1 MLLLWLDTLI
11 KWIEERRKQHLL
23 SSSSKKGEK
32 PYPLL
37 NKKSLR
43 LAPNIWEFPFEFSTH
58 FSAFFN
64 WDYLSGSQYNVM
76 AILKLFTKEVNLL
89 SVWNLKTRHGSGRKK
104 FKCEPLY
111 VKKPSNKFGIT
122 LCLPYLGSQNVFYE
136 VQIRTSTTSSCI
148 SHKKAR
154 VGAPY

>member
-76 AILKLFTKEVNLL
+76 AILKLF
-89 SVWNLKTRHGSGRKK
+89 SQKK
-104 FKCEPLY
+104 LTCSEY
-111 VKKPSNKFGIT
+111 
-122 LCLPYLGSQNVFYE
+122 GSQNKIWVLVERNSNVNHFMWKNPVINLALPFAYPIW
-136 VQIRTSTTSSCI
+136 VPKMYSTRCKYVLALHHHAFPT
-148 SHKKAR
+148 KK
-154 VGAPY
+154 PE

>member
-76 AILKLFTKEVNLL
+76 AILKLFHKRSQLAL
-89 SVWNLKTRHGSGRKK
+89 SVEVKNKTWVWKK
-104 FKCEPLY
+104 EIQMWTTLCE
-111 VKKPSNKFGIT
+111 KPSNKFGIT

-148 SHKKAR
+148 SHKKAQ